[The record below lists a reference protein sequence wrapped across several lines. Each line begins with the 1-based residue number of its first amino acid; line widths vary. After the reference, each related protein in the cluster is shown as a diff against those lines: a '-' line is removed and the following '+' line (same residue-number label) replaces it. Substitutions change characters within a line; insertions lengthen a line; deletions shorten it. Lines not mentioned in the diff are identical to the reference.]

1 MTNCM
6 PPTSKGKQMKHH
18 TLMMT
23 APWQPGSFALPVMA
37 ESILR
42 YGIEAQYPPF
52 EYKSASGELQGM
64 DVELGQAVCAEAHLK
79 CSWVENAFDGLIPA
93 LQGKKFDAIN
103 SAMNATEQRRKSIAF
118 TSIIYRVPS
127 MVIARKGS
135 GITSAADKLQGK
147 SMGVLQG
154 SIQETYA
161 RSHWESAGVRVV
173 SYQDQNQVYADMA
186 TGRLDATLVMAPRD
200 RRVSSPARMAR
211 TSSLSVPCM
220 MTRFWAA
227 ALPLAC
233 ARMMWNCAKTGR
245 RHCPPASQRQGE
257 GAGGQIPG

>member
-1 MTNCM
+1 M
-6 PPTSKGKQMKHH
+6 KQH

-23 APWQPGSFALPVMA
+23 AILAAGSFALPAMA
-37 ESILR
+37 ESTLR

-52 EYKSASGELQGM
+52 EYKSASGELQGL
-64 DVELGQAVCAEAHLK
+64 DVELGKAVCAEAHLK

-135 GITSAADKLQGK
+135 GITTAADKLQGK

-186 TGRLDATLVMAPRD
+186 TGRLDATLVMAPAGQKGFLTRPD
-200 RRVSSPARMAR
+200 GKDFQFVGAVHDDKILGSGIAFGLRKDDVELRKKLDAAIARLQASGKVKVLAAR
-211 TSSLSVPCM
+211 YL
-220 MTRFWAA
+220 
-227 ALPLAC
+227 
-233 ARMMWNCAKTGR
+233 
-245 RHCPPASQRQGE
+245 GE
-257 GAGGQIPG
+257 GIDVSVK